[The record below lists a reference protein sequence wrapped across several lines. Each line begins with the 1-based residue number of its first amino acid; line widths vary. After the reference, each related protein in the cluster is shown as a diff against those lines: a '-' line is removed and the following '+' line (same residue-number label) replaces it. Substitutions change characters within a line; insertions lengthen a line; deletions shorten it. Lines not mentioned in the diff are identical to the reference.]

1 MSKVKVR
8 GEGEGEVEVEVIRGV
23 SSCGCR
29 PGRCGCEPPKA
40 HAHTHQGRQAS
51 WELAAGKLFMVGC
64 DRQGLGMSLELPGV
78 CLPHPAAPDQEW
90 CPRFLNPCIDMWEG
104 KSVSFNAAVTYIVSG
119 SAMCP
124 WHTEYAGYGN
134 TYLMEQYL

>member
-8 GEGEGEVEVEVIRGV
+8 GEGEGEVEVEVIIRGV

-29 PGRCGCEPPKA
+29 PGRCECEPPEA
-40 HAHTHQGRQAS
+40 HAHTHQGRRAS
-51 WELAAGKLFMVGC
+51 WELAAGKLFVVGC

-90 CPRFLNPCIDMWEG
+90 CPRFSTPASTCG
-104 KSVSFNAAVTYIVSG
+104 KGSQSVSTQRIYILCPAVPCARGIQSM
-119 SAMCP
+119 SRARP
-124 WHTEYAGYGN
+124 F
-134 TYLMEQYL
+134 